1 MRERIPSLSC
11 VVIVGGEK
19 PEAGGVL
26 AFEEILDRWDAK
38 TGRTDTEQGET
49 ESGRTGEDLA
59 LILCTSG
66 TTSGT
71 KGVLLTHN
79 NIRYSEEV
87 FTRELGLTCEDIMFM
102 PAPLNHATGFH
113 HG

>member
-1 MRERIPSLSC
+1 MRDRTVIKMCIRDRSC

-19 PEAGGVL
+19 PDAG
-26 AFEEILDRWDAK
+26 AIASFQEILDRCDAG
-38 TGRTDTEQGET
+38 TGNMETDQA
-49 ESGRTGEDLA
+49 ESGPADLDQAETRRTGEDLA

-87 FTRELGLTCEDIMFM
+87 FTLSLI
-102 PAPLNHATGFH
+102 HI
-113 HG
+113 